1 MKEQPAPLQQMEEL
15 RQLIHYHN
23 HRYYVL
29 DTPEVSDAE
38 FDRLLRQLQDLERQY
53 PELITA
59 DSPTQRVGGQPA
71 VGFERFSHPTPM
83 LSLANAFSAD
93 ELRAF
98 HQRVAAGLGTE
109 QIEYVVELKIDG
121 LAMNLIYEHGRLI
134 TGATRGDGIVGED
147 VTSNVRT
154 IRSVP
159 LLLVPMESFIPAFLE
174 IRGEVFMPRSAF
186 ERLNQEREAVGDS
199 PFANPRNSASG
210 SIRQLDPRVTAS
222 RALAFF
228 VHGIGRHDLNVST
241 YSEMLETLRQMGFN
255 INPHYRV
262 VDSIADVIACCEEWQ
277 QKRVDLP
284 YDIDGV
290 VIKVN
295 SFDAQAALGATAKDP
310 RWAIA
315 FKYPAEQAVTVIEDI
330 VLRVGRTGAV
340 TPTAVLRPVR
350 LAGSTV
356 SRATLHN
363 ADYIAEKD
371 IRIGDAV
378 IIHKA
383 GEIIPEVISVIKTHR
398 TGNER
403 LFSMPSECPECGGPV
418 VRQEQEAAYKCVN
431 PGCIALLREG
441 LIHFVSRDAMDI
453 EGMGPAVVSL
463 LLEAGLIRDVASFY
477 HLTAEQLAGLARLG
491 EKSANNLIAAIERSK
506 QAGLARVIFGLG
518 IRFVGIKASGILA
531 RHFGSM
537 DKLVKATTEDL
548 TLLSEIG
555 PKIADSLV
563 SFFAEPT
570 NLHVIE
576 RLRQAGVVMETER
589 QVEGV
594 GLLTGKTFVLTGTLP
609 SMSRAE
615 ASEWVE
621 RLGGKVSSS
630 VSKKTSYVLA
640 GEEAGSKLDK
650 ARQLGIPVIDEAEFL
665 ALVNKQS

>member
-1 MKEQPAPLQQMEEL
+1 MKEQAAPQRVEEL

-29 DTPEVSDAE
+29 DAPEIEDAE
-38 FDRLLRQLQDLERQY
+38 FDRLLRELQEWERQH
-53 PELITA
+53 PELITP

-71 VGFERFSHPTPM
+71 AGFERFTHPTPM
-83 LSLANAFSAD
+83 LSLGNSFSEA

-98 HQRVAAGLGTE
+98 HQRIAAGLGSE

-121 LAMNLIYEHGRLI
+121 LAMNLIYENGRLS
-134 TGATRGDGIVGED
+134 TGATRGDGTVGED

-159 LLLVPMESFIPAFLE
+159 LLLTSPQAPAFLE
-174 IRGEVFMPRSAF
+174 VRGEVFMPRSAF
-186 ERLNQEREAVGDS
+186 ERLNQEREAAGEAQ
-199 PFANPRNSASG
+199 FANPRNSAAG
-210 SIRQLDPRVTAS
+210 SLRQLDPRITAS
-222 RALAFF
+222 RALSFF
-228 VHGIGRHDLNVST
+228 VHGIGRNDLQVST
-241 YSEMLETLRQMGFN
+241 YSEMLEALNRLGFK

-262 VDSIADVIACCEEWQ
+262 VDSIEAVIACCEEWR

-295 SFDAQAALGATAKDP
+295 SFAAQAALGATARDP

-315 FKYPAEQAVTVIEDI
+315 FKYPAEQAATVIEDI
-330 VLRVGRTGAV
+330 VLRVGRTGAI

-383 GEIIPEVISVIKTHR
+383 GEIIPEVISVVKTHR
-398 TGNER
+398 TGAER
-403 LFSMPSECPECGGPV
+403 LFAMPSECPECGGPV
-418 VRQEQEAAYKCVN
+418 LRHEQEAAYKCVN
-431 PGCIALLREG
+431 SGCRGLLREG

-463 LLEAGLIRDVASFY
+463 LLEAGLVSDVASFY
-477 HLTAEQLAGLARLG
+477 HLTAEQLAGLDRLG

-506 QAGLARVIFGLG
+506 PAGLARVLFGLG
-518 IRFVGIKASGILA
+518 IRFVGVKASGILA
-531 RHFGSM
+531 RHFGSI
-537 DKLVKATTEDL
+537 DELAKATAEDL
-548 TLLSEIG
+548 TVLPEIG
-555 PKIADSLV
+555 PKIADSLA
-563 SFFAEPT
+563 SFFAEPS
-570 NLHVIE
+570 NLAVIE
-576 RLRQAGVVMETER
+576 RLRQAGVVLEAER
-589 QVEGV
+589 QVSGI
-594 GLLTGKTFVLTGTLP
+594 GPFTGKTFVLTGTLP

-615 ASEWVE
+615 AGELVE

-630 VSKKTSYVLA
+630 VSKKTSYVIA

-650 ARQLGIPVIDEAEFL
+650 ARQLGIPVLDEAGFL
-665 ALVNKQS
+665 ELAAKQS